1 MTASVLAR
9 SAQTRGALLAVGP
22 RGRAAAR
29 HGALPEGTHMMSGE
43 AAADQQSDSSWSFPV
58 RIFVMTCDLRVGK
71 VAVPLCNS
79 DKQ

>member
-1 MTASVLAR
+1 
-9 SAQTRGALLAVGP
+9 
-22 RGRAAAR
+22 
-29 HGALPEGTHMMSGE
+29 MMSGE